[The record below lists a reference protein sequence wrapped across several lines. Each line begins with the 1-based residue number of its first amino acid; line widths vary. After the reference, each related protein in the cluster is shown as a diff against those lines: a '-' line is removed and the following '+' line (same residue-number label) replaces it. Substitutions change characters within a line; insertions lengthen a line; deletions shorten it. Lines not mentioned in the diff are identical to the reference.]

1 MYLGN
6 VLDVNNVFELVR
18 FLFGYVGKRLFCLMY
33 FDYFFFFYKMWNL
46 LNNISLVFEKF
57 VYIGI
62 YVVIQ
67 KIFNKYVL
75 VKGNNVSKENNY

>member
-18 FLFGYVGKRLFCLMY
+18 FLFGYVGKKLFCLLY
-33 FDYFFFFYKMWNL
+33 FECFFFFYKMWNL
-46 LNNISLVFEKF
+46 LNNISLLFEKF

-62 YVVIQ
+62 YIVI
-67 KIFNKYVL
+67 I
-75 VKGNNVSKENNY
+75 ENF